1 MNYHFIAIG
10 GSAMHNLAIAL
21 HKKGETITGSD
32 DEIFEP
38 SRSRL
43 AKFGLL
49 PESEGWF
56 PDKIDKNIDAIVLGM
71 HAKNDNPEL
80 LKAKALNIKIYS
92 YPEFL
97 YNQTQNK
104 TRAVIGGS
112 HGKTSTTAMIM
123 HVLNYYKKDFEK
135 NSDDIM
141 ELSLSFHFNTAI
153 FIITELDKSVKTWM
167 LCDQLVH
174 DGKDFISHLM

>member
-1 MNYHFIAIG
+1 
-10 GSAMHNLAIAL
+10 MHNLAIAL

-43 AKFGLL
+43 AQLGLL
-49 PESEGWF
+49 PEKEGWY
-56 PDKIDKNIDAIVLGM
+56 PEKIHSGIDAIVLGM

-80 LKAKALNIKIYS
+80 LRAKEIGVPIYS

-97 YNQTQNK
+97 FNQTKNK

-112 HGKTSTTAMIM
+112 HGKTSTTAMVM
-123 HVLNYYKKDFEK
+123 HVLNHSHKKFDYSSTF
-135 NSDDIM
+135 
-141 ELSLSFHFNTAI
+141 F
-153 FIITELDKSVKTWM
+153 
-167 LCDQLVH
+167 
-174 DGKDFISHLM
+174 